1 MSELEEKLEGILG
14 NPQAM
19 AQIMS
24 LAQSLNSGGAAQQS
38 NSEPRLTA
46 SHPALPRPLL
56 HPPQRLSPAPRQQLP
71 LWADWAVFWAA

>member
-24 LAQSLNSGGAAQQS
+24 LAQSLN
-38 NSEPRLTA
+38 
-46 SHPALPRPLL
+46 
-56 HPPQRLSPAPRQQLP
+56 
-71 LWADWAVFWAA
+71 